1 MDQPTNEKRRT
12 GPGQVLLLMAGLCWG
27 AQASAQ
33 LKAARVEL
41 PGDDR
46 KQELAVEQRLMHAG
60 AVDAEGVRKV
70 LLKELGSDFHGPAHV
85 TLVTADG
92 IRSLPFGPAADD
104 GRTRD
109 VAILAVR
116 GQSTMQFYHLDE
128 FHVFWRDTIAVFDT
142 LAMVLARLPGAQ
154 PGAVVLEDLG
164 MPGSMATPMPVHTP
178 EGGGA
183 PRFLLVPPPQ
193 DDGEERM
200 ERRLAV
206 RSLRNAAM
214 NDSALFVFLGAGP
227 RQRVVEFATLIDRTL
242 GLSDSDLTAHVE
254 AYVRAWYGRPVLEDL
269 HRLLRAEKLVD

>member
-1 MDQPTNEKRRT
+1 MDRPTNRKRRT

-60 AVDAEGVRKV
+60 AVDVDGVRKV
-70 LLKELGSDFHGPAHV
+70 LLKELGSGFHGPAHV

-92 IRSLPFGPAADD
+92 IRSLPFGTTVDN

-128 FHVFWRDTIAVFDT
+128 FRAFWRDTIAVFDT

-154 PGAVVLEDLG
+154 PGAVVLDDLG
-164 MPGSMATPMPVHTP
+164 MPGSAATPMPVHAP

-183 PRFLLVPPPQ
+183 PRFLLLPPQ
-193 DDGEERM
+193 GDAAERM

-214 NDSALFVFLGAGP
+214 NDTALFVFLGAGP

-254 AYVRAWYGRPVLEDL
+254 AYVRSWYGRPVLEDL
-269 HRLLRAEKLVD
+269 HRLLHTEKLVD